1 MFVNKSLS
9 SPSFFQFCNFP
20 AASCGVR
27 PLRLCGSVRVSQIN
41 KSNQI
46 PFPFCSQLIELSI
59 LSDLDHLLSN
69 MRMDSRLTREVTKG
83 RMVG

>member
-1 MFVNKSLS
+1 M
-9 SPSFFQFCNFP
+9 
-20 AASCGVR
+20 
-27 PLRLCGSVRVSQIN
+27 LCSGRVSQIN

-69 MRMDSRLTREVTKG
+69 MRMDSRLTREVTKEDSREAEQSG
-83 RMVG
+83 NEKNYLGFKSIPSILTKFDFSII